1 MVGSGISGL
10 AAAHF
15 LAKRHAVTLFE
26 A

>member
-15 LAKRHAVTLFE
+15 LAKRHAVT
-26 A
+26 